1 MNDDNMTSQECKKSP
16 NVYKSWPKMIS
27 LEKLKTLTPLQ
38 KLPKNVVY
46 LGKLIVAP
54 ALKSCPKSNTL
65 PNLVTLPVMDQMLGI
80 FFSSFFHFPVTAAP
94 IHKHLPIINR
104 LHIGNS
110 WQTGHCNKAMALSKS
125 IHCWTRIQCQ
135 SFFNSGGCQHLYTV
149 ITLIQM
155 GRSMSILSIFYI
167 HGRIIVSLWVSLL
180 IFFVFTSFPFS
191 FFVEVW

>member
-1 MNDDNMTSQECKKSP
+1 
-16 NVYKSWPKMIS
+16 MIS

-155 GRSMSILSIFYI
+155 GRSMSSLSIFYI
-167 HGRIIVSLWVSLL
+167 HGRIIVSLLVSLL